1 MVEKN
6 NLKRKKNILNKL
18 NSASL
23 NASEESISNEVVNQI
38 IKSDISEEIDRL
50 DFHKSSLSEEL
61 ASKKAKGKKIDF
73 ILLEM
78 LREVNTI
85 LAKVTFRKTSI
96 IKNVIKILNDEN
108 KKSKFSVSHTTR
120 LPREGDIDGSD
131 YFFVSKEI
139 FDELYEAG
147 NFIETAEV
155 HDYKY
160 GTSKD
165 FIYENINQGI
175 NVFLEIDV
183 QGFQKLRNRN
193 IEFRSMFILPP
204 TIEELRKRIQKR
216 GLDSE
221 DVIEKRMKNALK
233 ELSEAEEY
241 DYLVINDVFE
251 HAIEELLEMIINKG
265 FKDQTHDKKLKILQ
279 DLLS

>member
-1 MVEKN
+1 MY
-6 NLKRKKNILNKL
+6 KR
-18 NSASL
+18 
-23 NASEESISNEVVNQI
+23 Q
-38 IKSDISEEIDRL
+38 
-50 DFHKSSLSEEL
+50 
-61 ASKKAKGKKIDF
+61 
-73 ILLEM
+73 
-78 LREVNTI
+78 
-85 LAKVTFRKTSI
+85 
-96 IKNVIKILNDEN
+96 
-108 KKSKFSVSHTTR
+108 
-120 LPREGDIDGSD
+120 DGSD
-131 YFFVSKEI
+131 YFFVSNEI

-165 FIYENINQGI
+165 FIDENINQGI

-204 TIEELRKRIQKR
+204 SIEELRKRIQKR

-233 ELSEAEEY
+233 ELGQAEEY

-251 HAIEELLEMIINKG
+251 HAIEELLEIVINKD
-265 FKDQTHDKKLKILQ
+265 FKDQRHDKKLKILQ

>member
-1 MVEKN
+1 MSN
-6 NLKRKKNILNKL
+6 NKGQLVVI
-18 NSASL
+18 SAPSG
-23 NASEESISNEVVNQI
+23 A
-38 IKSDISEEIDRL
+38 
-50 DFHKSSLSEEL
+50 
-61 ASKKAKGKKIDF
+61 G
-73 ILLEM
+73 
-78 LREVNTI
+78 
-85 LAKVTFRKTSI
+85 KTSI

-131 YFFVSKEI
+131 YFFVSKEK

-183 QGFQKLRNRN
+183 QGFQKLRNRDS
-193 IEFRSMFILPP
+193 EFRSMFILPP
-204 TIEELRKRIQKR
+204 SIVELRKRIQKR
-216 GLDSE
+216 VLDSE

-233 ELSEAEEY
+233 ELGEAEEY

-251 HAIEELLEMIINKG
+251 HAIEELHKMVINKG
-265 FKDQTHDKKLKILQ
+265 FKDHKHDKKLKILQ

>member
-1 MVEKN
+1 MSSDKGQLIV
-6 NLKRKKNILNKL
+6 I
-18 NSASL
+18 SAPSG
-23 NASEESISNEVVNQI
+23 A
-38 IKSDISEEIDRL
+38 
-50 DFHKSSLSEEL
+50 
-61 ASKKAKGKKIDF
+61 G
-73 ILLEM
+73 
-78 LREVNTI
+78 
-85 LAKVTFRKTSI
+85 KTSI
-96 IKNVIKILNDEN
+96 IKNVIKKLNDGN
-108 KKSKFSVSHTTR
+108 RKSKFSVSHTTR

-131 YFFVSKEI
+131 YFFVTNEI

-160 GTSKD
+160 GTSKN
-165 FIYENINQGI
+165 FIDENINQGI

-204 TIEELRKRIQKR
+204 SIEELRKRIQKR

-233 ELSEAEEY
+233 ELGEAEEY
-241 DYLVINDVFE
+241 DYLVINDIFE
-251 HAIEELLEMIINKG
+251 QAIEELLEIIINKD

>member
-1 MVEKN
+1 MSSDKGQLIV
-6 NLKRKKNILNKL
+6 I
-18 NSASL
+18 SAPSG
-23 NASEESISNEVVNQI
+23 A
-38 IKSDISEEIDRL
+38 
-50 DFHKSSLSEEL
+50 
-61 ASKKAKGKKIDF
+61 G
-73 ILLEM
+73 
-78 LREVNTI
+78 
-85 LAKVTFRKTSI
+85 KTSI
-96 IKNVIKILNDEN
+96 IKNVIKKLNDEN
-108 KKSKFSVSHTTR
+108 RKSKFSVSHTTR

-131 YFFVSKEI
+131 YFFVSNEI

-165 FIYENINQGI
+165 FIDENINKGI

-183 QGFQKLRNRN
+183 QGFQKLQNKN
-193 IEFRSMFILPP
+193 IEFRSIFILPP
-204 TIEELRKRIQKR
+204 SIEELRKRIQKR

-233 ELSEAEEY
+233 ELGEAEEY

-251 HAIEELLEMIINKG
+251 QAIEELLEIVINKD

>member
-1 MVEKN
+1 MSSDKGQLIV
-6 NLKRKKNILNKL
+6 I
-18 NSASL
+18 SAPSG
-23 NASEESISNEVVNQI
+23 A
-38 IKSDISEEIDRL
+38 
-50 DFHKSSLSEEL
+50 
-61 ASKKAKGKKIDF
+61 G
-73 ILLEM
+73 
-78 LREVNTI
+78 
-85 LAKVTFRKTSI
+85 KTSI
-96 IKNVIKILNDEN
+96 IKNVIKKLNDEN
-108 KKSKFSVSHTTR
+108 IKSKFSVSHTTR
-120 LPREGDIDGSD
+120 LPREGDIHGSD
-131 YFFVSKEI
+131 YFFVSNEV

-165 FIYENINQGI
+165 FIDENINQGI

-183 QGFQKLRNRN
+183 KGFQKLRNRN
-193 IEFRSMFILPP
+193 IGFRSMFILPP
-204 TIEELRKRIQKR
+204 SIEELRKRIQKR

-233 ELSEAEEY
+233 ELGEAEEY

-251 HAIEELLEMIINKG
+251 QAIEELLEIVINKD

>member
-1 MVEKN
+1 MSSDKGQLIV
-6 NLKRKKNILNKL
+6 I
-18 NSASL
+18 SAPSG
-23 NASEESISNEVVNQI
+23 A
-38 IKSDISEEIDRL
+38 
-50 DFHKSSLSEEL
+50 
-61 ASKKAKGKKIDF
+61 G
-73 ILLEM
+73 
-78 LREVNTI
+78 
-85 LAKVTFRKTSI
+85 KTSI
-96 IKNVIKILNDEN
+96 IKNVIKKLNDGN
-108 KKSKFSVSHTTR
+108 RKSKFSVSHTTR
-120 LPREGDIDGSD
+120 LPREGDID
-131 YFFVSKEI
+131 VSNEI

-160 GTSKD
+160 GTSKN
-165 FIYENINQGI
+165 FIDENINQGI

-193 IEFRSMFILPP
+193 IELRSMFILPP
-204 TIEELRKRIQKR
+204 SIEELRKRIQKR

-233 ELSEAEEY
+233 ELGEAEEY
-241 DYLVINDVFE
+241 DYLVINDIFE
-251 HAIEELLEMIINKG
+251 QAIEELLEIVINKD

>member
-1 MVEKN
+1 MSSDKGQLIV
-6 NLKRKKNILNKL
+6 I
-18 NSASL
+18 SAPSG
-23 NASEESISNEVVNQI
+23 A
-38 IKSDISEEIDRL
+38 
-50 DFHKSSLSEEL
+50 
-61 ASKKAKGKKIDF
+61 G
-73 ILLEM
+73 
-78 LREVNTI
+78 
-85 LAKVTFRKTSI
+85 KTSI
-96 IKNVIKILNDEN
+96 IKNVIKKLNDEN
-108 KKSKFSVSHTTR
+108 RKSKFSVSHTTR

-131 YFFVSKEI
+131 YFFVSNEI
-139 FDELYEAG
+139 FDELYKAG

-165 FIYENINQGI
+165 FIDENINKGI

-183 QGFQKLRNRN
+183 QGFQKLQNKN
-193 IEFRSMFILPP
+193 IGFRSIFILPP
-204 TIEELRKRIQKR
+204 SIEELRKRIQKR

-233 ELSEAEEY
+233 ELGEAEEY

-251 HAIEELLEMIINKG
+251 QAIEELLEIVINND
-265 FKDQTHDKKLKILQ
+265 FKDQMHDKKLKILQ

>member
-1 MVEKN
+1 MSN
-6 NLKRKKNILNKL
+6 NKGQLVVI
-18 NSASL
+18 SAPSG
-23 NASEESISNEVVNQI
+23 A
-38 IKSDISEEIDRL
+38 
-50 DFHKSSLSEEL
+50 
-61 ASKKAKGKKIDF
+61 G
-73 ILLEM
+73 
-78 LREVNTI
+78 
-85 LAKVTFRKTSI
+85 KTSI

-131 YFFVSKEI
+131 YFFVSKEK

-204 TIEELRKRIQKR
+204 SIIELRKRIQKR

-233 ELSEAEEY
+233 ELGEAEEY

-251 HAIEELLEMIINKG
+251 HAIEELHKMVINKG
-265 FKDQTHDKKLKILQ
+265 FKDHKHDKKLKILQ

>member
-1 MVEKN
+1 MSS
-6 NLKRKKNILNKL
+6 NKGQL
-18 NSASL
+18 IVISAPSG
-23 NASEESISNEVVNQI
+23 A
-38 IKSDISEEIDRL
+38 
-50 DFHKSSLSEEL
+50 
-61 ASKKAKGKKIDF
+61 G
-73 ILLEM
+73 
-78 LREVNTI
+78 
-85 LAKVTFRKTSI
+85 KTSI
-96 IKNVIKILNDEN
+96 IKNVIKKLNDEN
-108 KKSKFSVSHTTR
+108 RKSKFSVSHTTR

-131 YFFVSKEI
+131 YFFVSNKI

-165 FIYENINQGI
+165 FIDENINQGI

-204 TIEELRKRIQKR
+204 SIEELRRRIQKR

-233 ELSEAEEY
+233 ELGKAEEY

-251 HAIEELLEMIINKG
+251 QAIEELLEIVIIKD

>member
-1 MVEKN
+1 MSSDKGQLIV
-6 NLKRKKNILNKL
+6 I
-18 NSASL
+18 SAPSG
-23 NASEESISNEVVNQI
+23 A
-38 IKSDISEEIDRL
+38 
-50 DFHKSSLSEEL
+50 
-61 ASKKAKGKKIDF
+61 G
-73 ILLEM
+73 
-78 LREVNTI
+78 
-85 LAKVTFRKTSI
+85 KTSI
-96 IKNVIKILNDEN
+96 IKNVIKKLNDEN
-108 KKSKFSVSHTTR
+108 RKSKFSVSHTTR

-131 YFFVSKEI
+131 YFFVSNEM

-165 FIYENINQGI
+165 FINENINQGI

-183 QGFQKLRNRN
+183 QGFQKLRTRN

-204 TIEELRKRIQKR
+204 SIGELRKRIQKR

-221 DVIEKRMKNALK
+221 NVIEKRMKNALK

-251 HAIEELLEMIINKG
+251 NAIEELLEMVINKG
-265 FKDQTHDKKLKILQ
+265 FKDHTHDKKLKILQ

>member
-1 MVEKN
+1 MSSDKGQLIV
-6 NLKRKKNILNKL
+6 I
-18 NSASL
+18 SAPSG
-23 NASEESISNEVVNQI
+23 A
-38 IKSDISEEIDRL
+38 
-50 DFHKSSLSEEL
+50 
-61 ASKKAKGKKIDF
+61 G
-73 ILLEM
+73 
-78 LREVNTI
+78 
-85 LAKVTFRKTSI
+85 KTSI
-96 IKNVIKILNDEN
+96 IKNVIKKLNDEN
-108 KKSKFSVSHTTR
+108 IKSTFSVSHTTR
-120 LPREGDIDGSD
+120 LPRDGDIDGSD
-131 YFFVSKEI
+131 YFFVSNEI

-160 GTSKD
+160 GTSKN
-165 FIYENINQGI
+165 FIDENINQGI

-204 TIEELRKRIQKR
+204 SIEELRKRIHKR

-233 ELSEAEEY
+233 ELGQAEEY

-251 HAIEELLEMIINKG
+251 HAIEELLEIVINKD

>member
-1 MVEKN
+1 MSSDKGQLIV
-6 NLKRKKNILNKL
+6 I
-18 NSASL
+18 SAPSG
-23 NASEESISNEVVNQI
+23 A
-38 IKSDISEEIDRL
+38 
-50 DFHKSSLSEEL
+50 
-61 ASKKAKGKKIDF
+61 G
-73 ILLEM
+73 
-78 LREVNTI
+78 
-85 LAKVTFRKTSI
+85 KTSI
-96 IKNVIKILNDEN
+96 IKNVIKKLNDEN
-108 KKSKFSVSHTTR
+108 RKSKFSVSHTTR
-120 LPREGDIDGSD
+120 LPREGDINGSD
-131 YFFVSKEI
+131 YFFVSNEI

-165 FIYENINQGI
+165 FIDENINQGI

-204 TIEELRKRIQKR
+204 SIEELRKRIHKR

-233 ELSEAEEY
+233 ELVQAEEY

-251 HAIEELLEMIINKG
+251 HAIEELLEIVINKD
-265 FKDQTHDKKLKILQ
+265 FKDQRHDKKLKILQ

>member
-1 MVEKN
+1 MLSDKGQLIV
-6 NLKRKKNILNKL
+6 I
-18 NSASL
+18 SAPSG
-23 NASEESISNEVVNQI
+23 A
-38 IKSDISEEIDRL
+38 
-50 DFHKSSLSEEL
+50 
-61 ASKKAKGKKIDF
+61 G
-73 ILLEM
+73 
-78 LREVNTI
+78 
-85 LAKVTFRKTSI
+85 KTSI

-131 YFFVSKEI
+131 YFFVSKEK

-183 QGFQKLRNRN
+183 QGFQKLRNRD

-204 TIEELRKRIQKR
+204 SIVELRKRIQKR

-233 ELSEAEEY
+233 ELGEAEEY

-251 HAIEELLEMIINKG
+251 HAIEELHKMVINKD
-265 FKDQTHDKKLKILQ
+265 FKDHKYDKKLKILQ

>member
-1 MVEKN
+1 MSSDKGQLIV
-6 NLKRKKNILNKL
+6 I
-18 NSASL
+18 SAPSG
-23 NASEESISNEVVNQI
+23 A
-38 IKSDISEEIDRL
+38 
-50 DFHKSSLSEEL
+50 
-61 ASKKAKGKKIDF
+61 G
-73 ILLEM
+73 
-78 LREVNTI
+78 
-85 LAKVTFRKTSI
+85 KTSI
-96 IKNVIKILNDEN
+96 IKNVIKKLNDEN
-108 KKSKFSVSHTTR
+108 RKSKFSVSHTTR

-131 YFFVSKEI
+131 YFFVSNEI

-147 NFIETAEV
+147 NFVETAEV

-165 FIYENINQGI
+165 FIDENINKGI

-183 QGFQKLRNRN
+183 QGFQKLQNRN
-193 IEFRSMFILPP
+193 IEFRSIFILPP
-204 TIEELRKRIQKR
+204 SIEELRKRIQKR

-233 ELSEAEEY
+233 ELGEAEEY

-251 HAIEELLEMIINKG
+251 QAIEELLEIVINKD
-265 FKDQTHDKKLKILQ
+265 FKDKTHDKKLKILQ

>member
-1 MVEKN
+1 MSS
-6 NLKRKKNILNKL
+6 NKGQL
-18 NSASL
+18 IVISAPSG
-23 NASEESISNEVVNQI
+23 A
-38 IKSDISEEIDRL
+38 
-50 DFHKSSLSEEL
+50 
-61 ASKKAKGKKIDF
+61 G
-73 ILLEM
+73 
-78 LREVNTI
+78 
-85 LAKVTFRKTSI
+85 KTSI
-96 IKNVIKILNDEN
+96 IKNVIKKLNDGN
-108 KKSKFSVSHTTR
+108 RKSKFSVSHTTR
-120 LPREGDIDGSD
+120 LPRDGDIDGSD
-131 YFFVSKEI
+131 YFFVTNEI

-160 GTSKD
+160 GTSKN
-165 FIYENINQGI
+165 FIDENINQGI

-204 TIEELRKRIQKR
+204 SIEELRKRIQKR

-233 ELSEAEEY
+233 ELGEAEEY
-241 DYLVINDVFE
+241 DYLVINDIFE
-251 HAIEELLEMIINKG
+251 QAIEELLEIVINKD

>member
-1 MVEKN
+1 MSSDKGQLIV
-6 NLKRKKNILNKL
+6 I
-18 NSASL
+18 SAPSG
-23 NASEESISNEVVNQI
+23 A
-38 IKSDISEEIDRL
+38 
-50 DFHKSSLSEEL
+50 
-61 ASKKAKGKKIDF
+61 G
-73 ILLEM
+73 
-78 LREVNTI
+78 
-85 LAKVTFRKTSI
+85 KTSI
-96 IKNVIKILNDEN
+96 IKNVIKKLNDGN
-108 KKSKFSVSHTTR
+108 RKSKFSVSHTTR

-131 YFFVSKEI
+131 YFFVSNEI

-160 GTSKD
+160 GTSKN
-165 FIYENINQGI
+165 FIDENINQGI
-175 NVFLEIDV
+175 NVFLEIDI
-183 QGFQKLRNRN
+183 QGFKILRNRN

-204 TIEELRKRIQKR
+204 SIEELRKRIQKR

-233 ELSEAEEY
+233 ELGEAEKY

-251 HAIEELLEMIINKG
+251 YAIEELLEMVINKG
-265 FKDQTHDKKLKILQ
+265 FKDKTYDKKLKILQ